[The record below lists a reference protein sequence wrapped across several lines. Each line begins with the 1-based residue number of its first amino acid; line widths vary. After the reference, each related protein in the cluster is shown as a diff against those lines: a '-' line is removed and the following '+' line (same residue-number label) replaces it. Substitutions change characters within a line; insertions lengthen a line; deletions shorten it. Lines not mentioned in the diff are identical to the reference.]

1 MRHTINTIEATLK
14 RLAAK
19 YKPRRKFNDA
29 VSKVFPFIDG
39 GAFREVYDAGDYVIK
54 LRTAARRRECEF
66 SKEQINKSNQDE
78 IDNYRTICE
87 EAPAVGFFVL
97 APVYIILDNKHD
109 AIIMPKVSTCC
120 SDPHYKKI
128 EKDDDSYL
136 DLELYADRFFPKIM
150 RDQLS
155 FILGAFGDS
164 HDGNIGWDMAK
175 RRVWFID
182 INFEFRDDYSSEVSN
197 YAKRLIKKVS
207 RSIARKV
214 A

>member
-14 RLAAK
+14 RLAK
-19 YKPRRKFNDA
+19 ENKLRSKFNKA

-54 LRTAARRRECEF
+54 LRTAARNRQF
-66 SKEQINKSNQDE
+66 SKEQTDESNSDE
-78 IDNYRTICE
+78 IDNYRTICK

-109 AIIMPKVSTCC
+109 AIIMPKVSSCC
-120 SDPHYKKI
+120 SDPHYNKI
-128 EKDDDSYL
+128 FKEDDEIL
-136 DLELYADRFFPKIM
+136 DLEGYAGRFFPKIM

-155 FILGAFGDS
+155 FIWEAFGDS

-182 INFEFRDDYSSEVSN
+182 INFEFRDDYSEVSN
-197 YAKRLIKKVS
+197 HAKRLIKKVS
-207 RSIARKV
+207 RSTARKV

>member
-14 RLAAK
+14 RLAGENK
-19 YKPRRKFNDA
+19 LRSRFNKA
-29 VSKVFPFIDG
+29 VSRIFPFIDG

-54 LRTAARRRECEF
+54 LRTAARNRQF
-66 SKEQINKSNQDE
+66 SKEQTNESNSDE

-87 EAPAVGFFVL
+87 KAEAVGFFVL
-97 APVYIILDNKHD
+97 APVYLVLDNKHD

-120 SDPHYKKI
+120 SDPHYMKI
-128 EKDDDSYL
+128 EKEEDFCI
-136 DLELYADRFFPKIM
+136 DLESYAGRFFPKIM

-155 FILGAFGDS
+155 FIIETFGDS

-182 INFEFRDDYSSEVSN
+182 INFEFRNDYREVSN
-197 YAKRLIKKVS
+197 HAKRLLRRVS
-207 RSIARKV
+207 RSTARKV